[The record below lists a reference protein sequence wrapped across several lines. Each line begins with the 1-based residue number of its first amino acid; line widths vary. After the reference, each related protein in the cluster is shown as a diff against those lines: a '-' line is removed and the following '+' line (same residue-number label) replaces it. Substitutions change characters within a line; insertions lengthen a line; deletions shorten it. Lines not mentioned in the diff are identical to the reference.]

1 MFDTDDVDEAKR
13 MLPIYKRA
21 VDLLETVSGKKTEQ
35 AEQEPV
41 ARYYGEKLVKGSRVF
56 ELIDRNLAPDTP
68 LYAAP
73 VRTKYLTDDEIA
85 DIRMSIVAYEPV
97 EWGRVFARAV
107 IAKFKEKNRG

>member
-41 ARYYGEKLVKGSRVF
+41 KHLRREDGRLTGMF
-56 ELIDRNLAPDTP
+56 M
-68 LYAAP
+68 
-73 VRTKYLTDDEIA
+73 TKE
-85 DIRMSIVAYEPV
+85 S
-97 EWGRVFARAV
+97 
-107 IAKFKEKNRG
+107 K